1 MDKNFRELTKAER
14 EVMQIYWELGAGFV
28 NDIID
33 RMPEP
38 KPAYNTVST
47 VSRILVSK
55 GFLGYKAYGKS
66 HQYYPAVSKEEYT
79 EGMMHSVMQHY
90 FDNSFKQ
97 LVSFFS
103 QKEKVSIQEME
114 EILALLKKEEDAKN
128 L

>member
-14 EVMQIYWELGAGFV
+14 EVMQIYWELGVGFV

-33 RMPEP
+33 KMSEP

-47 VSRILVSK
+47 VSRILVNK

-66 HQYYPAVSKEEYT
+66 HQYYPVVSKEEYT

>member
-47 VSRILVSK
+47 VSRILVNK